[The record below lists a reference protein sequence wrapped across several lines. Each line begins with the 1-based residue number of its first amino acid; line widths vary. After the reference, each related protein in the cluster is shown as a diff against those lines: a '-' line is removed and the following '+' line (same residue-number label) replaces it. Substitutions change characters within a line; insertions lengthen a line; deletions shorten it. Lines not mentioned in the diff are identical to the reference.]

1 MTNKIVKFDTRSYI
15 DRETGEAIEV
25 QQIVRSGDSD
35 FHKIW
40 LSHILDA
47 VDEVGNKKMKILMYL
62 MSKVDYQNRFVGT
75 YKMIADEVGCHKKT
89 VGELMTTLLKQDIIT
104 KPQQGV
110 IRLNPEM
117 MFKGSKQNRM
127 NVLIQYRN
135 ESNQVDMFDEIN
147 EIRKRKE
154 QA

>member
-1 MTNKIVKFDTRSYI
+1 MTKKVVKFDTRSYI

-40 LSHILDA
+40 LSHILNA
-47 VDEVGNKKMKILMYL
+47 VDEVGNKKMRVLMHL
-62 MSKVDYQNRFVGT
+62 MANVDYQNRFVGT
-75 YKMIADEVGCHKKT
+75 YKAIADEVGCHKKT
-89 VGELMTTLLKQDIIT
+89 VGELMATLMEQNIIT

-110 IRLNPEM
+110 IRLNPDM

-127 NVLIQYRN
+127 NVLIKYQGEQEQR
-135 ESNQVDMFDEIN
+135 DMFEEI
-147 EIRKRKE
+147 EDIRKKKRK
-154 QA
+154 A